1 MSTAV
6 THETLRAMIADL
18 DGYIERKAIELAAE
32 RIGTANDAA
41 SDRVAAVVADLNRRL
56 DESQQARQLAEDLA
70 QELRRKIAPLDRQ
83 ASAAGV
89 ARDRLAA
96 ALGVHPYGYDLTTI
110 VRDVEKALASLREPA
125 LSDTERWQIEEARDV
140 LARWTRDH
148 GEIHDREKVMADQAR
163 VLLGLVDQLVPKG
176 GPCG

>member
-32 RIGTANDAA
+32 RIGTADDAA

-96 ALGVHPYGYDLTTI
+96 ALGVHPYGYGLTTI
-110 VRDVEKALASLREPA
+110 VRDVEKALAPLREPA
-125 LSDTERWQIEEARDV
+125 LSESERWQVEEARDTLGRLASRTRGPSTDLV
-140 LARWTRDH
+140 LAQH
-148 GEIHDREKVMADQAR
+148 VKH
-163 VLLGLVDQLVPKG
+163 LLAIVDQVAPKD
-176 GPCG
+176 GPRG